1 MKKILTLIVCI
12 CFASVSFAQL
22 RVYPSGKVGIARDT
36 TATARALLNIGNGT
50 LDGQHNIS
58 LYSSLPIVRGSYNI
72 CIDASALSLSPDDR
86 YYGYERAIGV
96 RGLAGNSPD
105 GLNFGVMG
113 SLIGDRMGAGIYGAV
128 DTYRG
133 NMVDGYYAGYF
144 DGLTK
149 VNGSLI
155 VTGGIESVL
164 LSAAANESNAQ
175 IISLNDKIAANGSV
189 SETLSGLSAITYYK
203 ETTTAAALT
212 DNDTTSSVVRTTY
225 NNFEAQDYSKKHYA
239 LSASQLAEVYPDLV
253 YEAED
258 GSKLINYVEMIP
270 LLVQSI
276 NELNAEIAALKGSK
290 AKTRSYDS
298 VTDINSPDNYN
309 VASLSQ
315 NDPNPFEYATNIEMQ
330 IPDNTLNALF
340 CIYDLNG
347 KQIKQT
353 VINER
358 GKTTLNITSED
369 LKAGMYLYSLI
380 IDGTVVETRRMILT
394 K

>member
-1 MKKILTLIVCI
+1 MKKLLTLIF
-12 CFASVSFAQL
+12 CFCLANISNAQL
-22 RVYPSGKVGIARDT
+22 KVYSSGKVGIARDT
-36 TATARALLNIGNGT
+36 TATAKALLTIGNGT
-50 LDGQHNIS
+50 LSGEFNTSI
-58 LYSSLPIVRGSYNI
+58 YSSLPIKRGTFNI
-72 CIDASALSLSPDDR
+72 CIDAQALSSNPDDR
-86 YYGYERAIGV
+86 YSGYERAIGV
-96 RGLAGNSPD
+96 RGVAGNSPD

-113 SLIGDRMGAGIYGAV
+113 TLMGDRMGAGIYGAT
-128 DTYRG
+128 DIYKG
-133 NMVDGYYAGYF
+133 NSVDGYYAGYF

-155 VTGGIESVL
+155 VTGGIESIL

-175 IISLNDKIAANGSV
+175 IISLNDKIAAKSSI

-203 ETTTAAALT
+203 ETPTTALP

-276 NELNAEIAALKGSK
+276 NELSAEIAALKGTK
-290 AKTRSYDS
+290 AKSRSFDS
-298 VTDINSPDNYN
+298 VTDINCPDNYN

-315 NDPNPFEYATNIEMQ
+315 NEPNPFEYATNIEML
-330 IPDNTLNALF
+330 IPENTSNAFL
-340 CIYDLNG
+340 CIYDLSG
-347 KQIKQT
+347 KQIRQF
-353 VINER
+353 VISER
-358 GKTTLNITSED
+358 GKTTLNITNEG
-369 LKAGMYLYSLI
+369 LTAGMYLYSLI
-380 IDGTVVETRRMILT
+380 IDGRVIETRRMILT